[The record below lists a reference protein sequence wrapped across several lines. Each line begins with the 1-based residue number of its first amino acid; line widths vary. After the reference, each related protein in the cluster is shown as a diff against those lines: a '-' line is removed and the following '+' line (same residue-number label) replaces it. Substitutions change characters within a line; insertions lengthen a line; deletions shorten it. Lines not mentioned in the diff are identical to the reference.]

1 MKTLSYLFVFL
12 TVLLSSCVDVQEKIS
27 KYDVNKEIN
36 VDEDYAPVLDEIK
49 STYAKECIIGML
61 NDQNK
66 SSYITFGIF
75 TSYTID
81 FNYGKGNIH
90 VNGASEETYNKSLE
104 ALNQVIQNDFNP
116 IYLKDILVP
125 NHVETNMTQEQQ
137 YLAADIEDFCK
148 RMKAGY
154 EYFKGSTDFAIFEAK
169 PYIKNSN
176 TKTFVADIV
185 NNNYQLER
193 QLSFKIHFDE
203 NGEIDNFYYEY
214 ITE

>member
-1 MKTLSYLFVFL
+1 
-12 TVLLSSCVDVQEKIS
+12 
-27 KYDVNKEIN
+27 
-36 VDEDYAPVLDEIK
+36 
-49 STYAKECIIGML
+49 
-61 NDQNK
+61 
-66 SSYITFGIF
+66 
-75 TSYTID
+75 
-81 FNYGKGNIH
+81 
-90 VNGASEETYNKSLE
+90 
-104 ALNQVIQNDFNP
+104 
-116 IYLKDILVP
+116 
-125 NHVETNMTQEQQ
+125 
-137 YLAADIEDFCK
+137 
-148 RMKAGY
+148 MKAGY